1 MQRSNRKIVFTAP
14 QTVEVQ
20 QEEVSTDGLGR
31 DELLIE
37 SLYSVVSAGT
47 ELACLAGREAWF
59 SLPRVPGYATV
70 GRVAALGGAVTGL
83 CEGEVVLHY
92 GGHQSF
98 NRRKQGDFLLPVPEG
113 IDGAVAAMT
122 RLATVAFTS
131 IRVSDIEAGDFV
143 AVAGLGAV
151 GNLAAQLAQIQGGR
165 VIGVDVSAGRIA
177 LARKCGIEQTVNAA
191 QEDAAARLEEL
202 TGGEGAAAVIDAT
215 GNPRA
220 IAGEMEWVGKRGE
233 LILLGTPRGGAGRP
247 HGVAAGRASL
257 AAGLRYPQGSA
268 RVAVSRPARSQR
280 QALPGAQLARGVVA
294 AADRP
299 AADARAD
306 HPRREPRRRPR
317 GLRRPAH
324 PQRRVRRRSLRLD
337 VVNSR
342 RPSIGVRS
350 TRRPIAALSHLNG
363 GISTG
368 RPTLMK

>member
-83 CEGEVVLHY
+83 REGEVVLHY
-92 GGHQSF
+92 GGHQSY

-191 QEDAAARLEEL
+191 QEDAAARIEEL
-202 TGGEGAAAVIDAT
+202 TGGEGVAAVIDAT

-233 LILLGTPRGGAGRP
+233 LILLGTPRGEAQGDLTALLQGVHLWP
-247 HGVAAGRASL
+247 HGCVTLKGAHEWRYPVLHDPNVKHSLERNSRVAWWLQQTGRLRMRELITHHVSPDDAP
-257 AAGLRYPQGSA
+257 AVYAGLRTRKDEY
-268 RVAVSRPARSQR
+268 V
-280 QALPGAQLARGVVA
+280 GVVF
-294 AADRP
+294 DW
-299 AADARAD
+299 
-306 HPRREPRRRPR
+306 
-317 GLRRPAH
+317 
-324 PQRRVRRRSLRLD
+324 
-337 VVNSR
+337 
-342 RPSIGVRS
+342 
-350 TRRPIAALSHLNG
+350 T
-363 GISTG
+363 
-368 RPTLMK
+368 

>member
-70 GRVAALGGAVTGL
+70 GRVAALGGAVSGL
-83 CEGEVVLHY
+83 REGEVVLHY
-92 GGHQSF
+92 GGHQSY

-165 VIGVDVSAGRIA
+165 VIGVDVSTGRIA

-191 QEDAAARLEEL
+191 QEDAAARIEEL
-202 TGGEGAAAVIDAT
+202 TGGDGAAAVIDAT

-233 LILLGTPRGGAGRP
+233 LILLGTPRGEAQGDLTALLQGVHLWPQGCVTLKGAHEWRYPVLHDPNVKHSLERNSRVAWWLQQTGRLRMRELITHVVSP
-247 HGVAAGRASL
+247 DDAPAVY
-257 AAGLRYPQGSA
+257 AGLRTRKDEY
-268 RVAVSRPARSQR
+268 V
-280 QALPGAQLARGVVA
+280 GVVF
-294 AADRP
+294 DWT
-299 AADARAD
+299 
-306 HPRREPRRRPR
+306 
-317 GLRRPAH
+317 
-324 PQRRVRRRSLRLD
+324 S
-337 VVNSR
+337 
-342 RPSIGVRS
+342 
-350 TRRPIAALSHLNG
+350 
-363 GISTG
+363 
-368 RPTLMK
+368 

>member
-37 SLYSVVSAGT
+37 SFYSVVSAGT

-70 GRVAALGGAVTGL
+70 GRVAALGGAVSGL
-83 CEGEVVLHY
+83 REGEVVLHY
-92 GGHQSF
+92 GGHQSY
-98 NRRKQGDFLLPVPEG
+98 NRRKQGDFLLQVPEG

-165 VIGVDVSAGRIA
+165 VIGVDVSAGRID

-233 LILLGTPRGGAGRP
+233 LILLGTPRGEAQGGLTALLQGVHLWP
-247 HGVAAGRASL
+247 HGCVTLKGAHEWRYPVLHDPNVKHSLERNSRVAWWLQQTGRLRMRELITHVVSPDDAPAVYASL
-257 AAGLRYPQGSA
+257 RTRKDEY
-268 RVAVSRPARSQR
+268 V
-280 QALPGAQLARGVVA
+280 GVVF
-294 AADRP
+294 DWT
-299 AADARAD
+299 
-306 HPRREPRRRPR
+306 
-317 GLRRPAH
+317 
-324 PQRRVRRRSLRLD
+324 S
-337 VVNSR
+337 
-342 RPSIGVRS
+342 
-350 TRRPIAALSHLNG
+350 
-363 GISTG
+363 
-368 RPTLMK
+368 